1 MVDYAKWD
9 KLDADSEEEPEI
21 RKPLAA
27 SFDEEDH
34 ERSRGLQEEVNQWLK
49 REIMTLRKGPEGSSV
64 PELKRQEP
72 LPYRKVTKQE
82 REVLAMLIAVSHF
95 EEGQTNLTRH
105 PELLELVRHHRWLE
119 EDPGTLELLCRIHN
133 DVMRRSG
140 ERHAPKES
148 PHDVRMRNMLLSGIN
163 TLASPKRAECSGGL
177 LELITRICTP
187 ENEAARDLRKKWQKK
202 EFAKD
207 ALFDSLFPDLRNYAK
222 EDSSNE
228 SMLEIWVFVI
238 LIVLLV
244 GGIALFFV
252 FGPSLSSSGQASTTP
267 PPGAMPKDLPPGA
280 EEL

>member
-187 ENEAARDLRKKWQKK
+187 ENEAARDLRKCGRRRSLQKMR
-202 EFAKD
+202 F
-207 ALFDSLFPDLRNYAK
+207 STRCSP
-222 EDSSNE
+222 
-228 SMLEIWVFVI
+228 IC
-238 LIVLLV
+238 
-244 GGIALFFV
+244 GI
-252 FGPSLSSSGQASTTP
+252 
-267 PPGAMPKDLPPGA
+267 MPKRIQVMRA
-280 EEL
+280 C